1 MFAKLPNVID
11 TSKWEDGYYGKGTS
25 TKIINAT
32 PFRTRETCL
41 INDVISK
48 NRWDEGYVQPYNI
61 IGETNLTIVDDHL
74 IISEKSMFRTN
85 AKVEYI
91 DNDNFLRFD
100 LYHELNRFLFGY
112 VKYGPGLYLRP
123 IFQTKKDRIT
133 SARDIEKFIGF
144 QLLSRDNEVHNK
156 TTPIFVRGV
165 KYAKKKKS

>member
-1 MFAKLPNVID
+1 MFAKLPNLID

-25 TKIINAT
+25 IKIINAT
-32 PFRTRETCL
+32 PFRARETCL
-41 INDVISK
+41 VNDVISK
-48 NRWDEGYVQPYNI
+48 SRWDAGYVQPYNV

-74 IISEKSMFRTN
+74 IISEKPMFSTN
-85 AKVEYI
+85 AKVEYVN
-91 DNDNFLRFD
+91 NDNFLRFD

-112 VKYGPGLYLRP
+112 VKYGSGLYLRP

-133 SARDIEKFIGF
+133 SAGDIEKFIGF
-144 QLLSRDNEVHNK
+144 QLLSRDNETHNK